1 VEVLDIPLLRAA
13 FTIRQGLDDELP
25 WKTVP
30 EAVHQIA
37 AVQIDTI
44 SVVARSHHLTLRS
57 RVRNY
62 HPNQVWTALR
72 EGKVFEHFAHA
83 CCFVPIEEYPY
94 YRHRM
99 HRFPTHGNSW
109 EKNLYAKHK
118 DLMDT
123 VEQRIRNEGP
133 LSSKDFEDSSK
144 KKRGGFWDWKPA
156 KVALDLLWQTGRLA
170 VADRIGFQRVYDLP
184 ERVIPSQYL
193 DRHVD
198 QDEVWRH
205 FLERNLDCLVAG
217 TAKDLSNYISFGN
230 FALDLKGNRTKTL
243 EEKVH
248 VLLQDDLVTQVDVP
262 QSKFPYYVLTSNLP
276 FIHKIQDRRRISDRV
291 WFLNPFDNV
300 LWNRPRVQ
308 RLFDFEV
315 KLEAY
320 TPPAQR
326 QFGYYVTPILW
337 QHQIIGRLDPKA
349 DRNSNTLIIQNLEL
363 TLPRKQQPTAIPH
376 IKKELERFKQFHT
389 LEEIQI
395 TKTKPRIL
403 KAQLSSER

>member
-1 VEVLDIPLLRAA
+1 VEQLDIPLIRAA
-13 FTIRQGLDDELP
+13 FTIRQGLDDKPP

-44 SVVARSHHLTLRS
+44 SVVARSHHLSLRN
-57 RVRNY
+57 RVQQYR
-62 HPNQVWTALR
+62 PDQVWTALR

-83 CCFVPIEEYPY
+83 CCVVPIEEYPY

-99 HRFPTHGNSW
+99 HRFPTHGNTW

-118 DLMDT
+118 DLMDD
-123 VEQRIRNEGP
+123 VEDRIRNEGP
-133 LSSKDFEDSSK
+133 LSSKDFDDPSK

-170 VADRIGFQRVYDLP
+170 IADRIGFQRVYDLP

-198 QDEVWRH
+198 PDEVWRH
-205 FLERNLDCLVAG
+205 FLERNLDCLVVS
-217 TAKDLSNYISFGN
+217 TVTDLSNYISFGN
-230 FALDLKGNRTKTL
+230 FALDIKGNRKKTL
-243 EEKVH
+243 EEK
-248 VLLQDDLVTQVDVP
+248 LQSFIQDDLVTQVEIP
-262 QSKFPYYVLTSNLP
+262 KTKTPYYVLTRNLP
-276 FIHKIQDRRRISDRV
+276 FIHKVQDRRSTSDRV

-300 LWNRPRVQ
+300 LWNRARVQ
-308 RLFDFEV
+308 RLFDVEV

-337 QHQIIGRLDPKA
+337 QHKIIGRLDPKA
-349 DRNSNTLIIQNLEL
+349 DHTSNTLIIQNIEL
-363 TLPRKQQPTAIPH
+363 TLPRKQQPEVIPH
-376 IKKELERFKQFHT
+376 IKQELERFKQFHT
-389 LEEIQI
+389 LEKIQMDKAI
-395 TKTKPRIL
+395 PRKLKTQI
-403 KAQLSSER
+403 SN

>member
-1 VEVLDIPLLRAA
+1 MEQLDIPLIRAA
-13 FTIRQGLDDELP
+13 FTIRQGLDDKP
-25 WKTVP
+25 SWKTVP

-44 SVVARSHHLTLRS
+44 SVVARSHHLTLRN

-62 HPNQVWTALR
+62 QPHQVWTALR

-99 HRFPTHGNSW
+99 QRFPIHGNSW
-109 EKNLYAKHK
+109 EKNLYTKHK
-118 DLMDT
+118 GFMDT

-133 LSSKDFEDSSK
+133 LSSKDFEDPSK
-144 KKRGGFWDWKPA
+144 KKRSGFWDWKPA

-184 ERVIPSQYL
+184 ERVIPSQFL

-217 TAKDLSNYISFGN
+217 PAKDLSNYISFGN

-243 EEKVH
+243 EEKVQI
-248 VLLQDDLVTQVDVP
+248 LMQDDLVTQVDVP
-262 QSKFPYYVLTSNLP
+262 QSKFPYYVLTRNLP
-276 FIHKIQDRRRISDRV
+276 FIHKIQDRRSTSDRV
-291 WFLNPFDNV
+291 WFLNPFDNA
-300 LWNRPRVQ
+300 LWNRARVQ

-326 QFGYYVTPILW
+326 RFGYYVTPIVW

-363 TLPRKQQPTAIPH
+363 TLPRKQQPAAILH
-376 IKKELERFKQFHT
+376 IKQELERFKQFHT
-389 LEEIQI
+389 LEKIQI

-403 KAQLSSER
+403 KSQLSNER